1 MSDSIEIQP
10 LPHSVNAS
18 ITPPGSKSLTNR
30 ALMIAAM
37 TTGKST
43 LTGALD
49 SDDTIAMLD
58 SLQRLGVKASHDA
71 ASATMTVEGVGGNFP
86 NVPLDRWSTQSK
98 NSAAVSQPYHPTTA
112 RQFKSMAKRFSAAK

>member
-1 MSDSIEIQP
+1 
-10 LPHSVNAS
+10 
-18 ITPPGSKSLTNR
+18 
-30 ALMIAAM
+30 MIAAM

-71 ASATMTVEGVGGNFP
+71 ASATMTVKGVGGDFP
-86 NVPLDRWSTQSK
+86 NKTAELFIG
-98 NSAAVSQPYHPTTA
+98 NSGTSI
-112 RQFKSMAKRFSAAK
+112 RF